1 MDDVEPYAYMPSNS
15 AAVIAFRNAVSDG
28 DMMTV
33 TIDDGQTPPLPDAS
47 APTVTIDAIVD
58 GDEGT
63 TVTLGATLVG
73 GDYDTIAYAWT
84 TTGGTINLP
93 TIEAPT
99 WTRPAVSADTDYTI
113 SLTITV
119 TGTGTDAAQG
129 TSDSGTDTETTTVRD
144 ATPDASAPTVT
155 IGNVTSVDEGEDL
168 EIVATVSGGTYDT
181 LSLAGV
187 MSSGGGSIGAFAYAT
202 GTDDWRATYTA
213 PSVTGD
219 INVQLTVTATAT
231 GTGTNAADG
240 TTDDSTDTE
249 GWTVNADTV
258 PSRPAAPTV
267 DQITHE
273 SARISWLAPGSG
285 GSPITSY
292 RMRYRVVGSGA
303 GGWVTDDDATS
314 PETITGLDAS
324 EDYQVQVRA
333 TNAVGNSQNSLNRA
347 FTTLAAPPPALDD
360 AEAPAVTINAITD
373 GDEGTQVTLGATVT
387 GGTYDTLAYA
397 WTANGGTLDRMRL
410 QRRPPGRAQRSRRTA
425 TSRSR

>member
-1 MDDVEPYAYMPSNS
+1 MFLSFHDTPNSFLNTITIELLPAVESSIIITFESGQNSVTVTGISDMTEPYNWNLSNP
-15 AAVIAFRNAVSDG
+15 ADLIAFFNAVSHG
-28 DMMTV
+28 DIMTV
-33 TIDDGQTPPLPDAS
+33 TIDDGLTPPLP
-47 APTVTIDAIVD
+47 
-58 GDEGT
+58 
-63 TVTLGATLVG
+63 
-73 GDYDTIAYAWT
+73 
-84 TTGGTINLP
+84 N
-93 TIEAPT
+93 
-99 WTRPAVSADTDYTI
+99 
-113 SLTITV
+113 
-119 TGTGTDAAQG
+119 
-129 TSDSGTDTETTTVRD
+129 
-144 ATPDASAPTVT
+144 ASAPTVT
-155 IGNVTSVDEGEDL
+155 IGNVTSVDEGDDL

-213 PSVTGD
+213 PAVTGD

-333 TNAVGNSQNSLNRA
+333 TNNSRQLSEQLEQSIYNTCCSSSS
-347 FTTLAAPPPALDD
+347 T
-360 AEAPAVTINAITD
+360 
-373 GDEGTQVTLGATVT
+373 
-387 GGTYDTLAYA
+387 
-397 WTANGGTLDRMRL
+397 
-410 QRRPPGRAQRSRRTA
+410 
-425 TSRSR
+425 